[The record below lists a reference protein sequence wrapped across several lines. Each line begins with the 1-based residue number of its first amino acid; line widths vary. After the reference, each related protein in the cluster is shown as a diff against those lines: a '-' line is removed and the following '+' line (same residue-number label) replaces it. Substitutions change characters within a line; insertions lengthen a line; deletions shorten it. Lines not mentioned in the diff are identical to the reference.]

1 MMHMMN
7 AYQMQTQGYNVYD
20 AIAMQQQ
27 HQQQHQQLQQQQL
40 QQQYPEDY
48 THYPHPEEYLNERNQ
63 HFVSNGE
70 FFRPGPHESEYS
82 PYGDMGGV
90 PGYHHHQFHLAE
102 NGFEEPQTP
111 TLRDQPPPPPPGM
124 QMGQPGG
131 PGQQVP
137 GGQMGH
143 PGGQMSFDAIDGVG
157 IDHAGNSGS
166 YNA

>member
-1 MMHMMN
+1 MK
-7 AYQMQTQGYNVYD
+7 
-20 AIAMQQQ
+20 
-27 HQQQHQQLQQQQL
+27 
-40 QQQYPEDY
+40 
-48 THYPHPEEYLNERNQ
+48 YLPINL
-63 HFVSNGE
+63 FS
-70 FFRPGPHESEYS
+70 FSDS

-166 YNA
+166 YNAGQQQRRIIREIIV